1 MNKKPHL
8 KSTMHIA
15 LHRRSNRKQSKNYQW
30 QVLKNQKSR
39 YTFMKDHLSNHTP
52 TVTKIDKSQLE
63 KLYHLSVKIL
73 KKTAR
78 KNKAT
83 QAGLLGSQ

>member
-15 LHRRSNRKQSKNYQW
+15 LHTISNRKQPKNYQW
-30 QVLKNQKSR
+30 QNFKNQKLR

-63 KLYHLSVKIL
+63 KLYHLSVNIL

-78 KNKAT
+78 KKE
-83 QAGLLGSQ
+83 QRKPGS